1 MLFNAQKEVNRLY
14 KMGWLTPLLLDKTTN
29 AHIIWATQI
38 YRDLGLEY
46 SYDHEITDEQLVKGT
61 FQLKSRAEKVHEE
74 QMKRTKKH
82 AEVFT
87 PLWVVKKMNDH
98 IEAQW
103 FEREEVFSG
112 ETVFFPKGKTWQDFV
127 DSRRMEI
134 TCGEAPYLVTRYDA
148 SCGHEIPLKE
158 RVGILDRKLRVVSE
172 NTSETD
178 EWLVWAIRAYQAS
191 YGYEFQ
197 GDNLLLARLNLLL
210 TFEDYLWAKFA
221 RLPTDS
227 EYSQIINVI
236 VWNIWQM
243 DGLTGLIPFCEV
255 SENNSQ
261 MDLFAP
267 DPYEDQHKINVV
279 CRIYDWR
286 AKRSID
292 FNKLMKAQMI

>member
-1 MLFNAQKEVNRLY
+1 MLFCAQKEVNRLH
-14 KMGWLTPLLLDKTTN
+14 KIGWLAPLLSDKTTN

-38 YRDLGLEY
+38 YSDLGVEY

-74 QMKRTKKH
+74 QMQRTKRH

-87 PLWVVKKMNDH
+87 PLWIVKKMNDF

-103 FEREEVFSG
+103 FEREDVFNGGS
-112 ETVFFPKGKTWQDFV
+112 VIFPERKTWRNFV

-148 SCGHEIPLKE
+148 SSGDEIPLTE

-172 NTSETD
+172 NTSDID
-178 EWLVWAIRAYQAS
+178 EWLTWTIRAYQAT

-197 GDNLLLARLNLLL
+197 GDNLLLARLNLFL
-210 TFEDYLWAKFA
+210 TFEDYMFAKFA
-221 RLPTDS
+221 RIPTDD
-227 EYSQIINVI
+227 EYSQIVNVI

-243 DGLTGLIPFCEV
+243 DGLTGLIPFHTE
-255 SENNSQ
+255 SENDPQ

-267 DPYEDQHKINVV
+267 NVCEDWHKMDVV

-286 AKRSID
+286 AKRIED
-292 FNKLMKAQMI
+292 FNTLMKD